1 MRRLL
6 PFVAVLLAACGQ
18 APEQAQ
24 QQPQATPTEVAASL
38 AAPETLVGEYRV
50 AGIDGEPLDAPFGIA
65 LSITEG
71 RVSFEPACA
80 AFVWSYA
87 YKDGGLDI
95 SRRQEKL
102 HHPPPKVCEEP
113 VHPALDKL
121 ASALDAVNQAGRT
134 PENGIELSGNGRS
147 VLLFSQ

>member
-1 MRRLL
+1 MMRRLAPL
-6 PFVAVLLAACGQ
+6 AAILLAACGQ
-18 APEQAQ
+18 PGEQPQPDATPAETAAPLPAPE
-24 QQPQATPTEVAASL
+24 S
-38 AAPETLVGEYRV
+38 LVGEYRV
-50 AGIDGEPLDAPFGIA
+50 AGIDGGPLDAPFGIA

-71 RVSFEPACA
+71 RVSSEPACA

-87 YKDGGLDI
+87 YRDGTLDI

-113 VHPALDKL
+113 VDPALDKL
-121 ASALDAVNQAGRT
+121 ATALDAVNRAGRT
-134 PENGIELSGNGRS
+134 RENGIELSGNGRS